1 MGALKDILFFIIL
14 LGVLIFVHELGHFV
28 WAKIFGV
35 KVFKFSLGFGR
46 KLVGFRRGE
55 TEYLISAIPLG
66 GYVKMLGEGPE
77 GGDGVDASVPDDPEA
92 RRPEDAGRAL
102 TDKPMWQRAVII
114 VGGPAMNLLF
124 PILIYFVVFLGRDSI
139 LPASVGTVL
148 AGTPAATAGL
158 QPGDVI
164 LEVDGTAV
172 HGFEDVV
179 AEVEGRPGEPLEFR
193 IRRGDQEFTRS
204 ITPAATEEVIPI
216 LGFVN
221 EVGRIGVSPY
231 YRAPILG
238 PAGSPGPVAE
248 PIDSAAG
255 PLDLQPF
262 DEVIGVNGRRIRRH
276 IDLERSHVGPDGK
289 LDVGLLRGAPVL
301 TGLGTLFV
309 AGAVRW
315 SARAPAGTPLDRALG
330 VTSSD
335 LVVSR
340 VRPGSPADLGGLR
353 VGDRLLRLD
362 DKPLVTWLDVQLVP
376 GHDAA
381 GKHVLLVA
389 RDGRELPVTV
399 DLQPETWRDPLG
411 QEHQRFSLGVG
422 GYTRAQTDDPVPNP
436 NRVSRAFFGAFDETW
451 DVIRL
456 TALGFAAIFQGRVGV
471 DTIGGPVLIFD
482 VAAQSAEAGALSFL
496 WAMALISINLGIL
509 NLLPIPILD
518 GGQLLFFGVESVRRK
533 PLSRKFKERAQF
545 VGLIL
550 ILALVALALR
560 NDIARRWSDILG
572 LFGCN

>member
-102 TDKPMWQRAVII
+102 TDKPLWQRAVII
-114 VGGPAMNLLF
+114 VGGPAMNLVF
-124 PILIYFVVFLGRDSI
+124 PILIYFVVFLGRDTL

-148 AGTPAATAGL
+148 AGTPAAEAGL

-164 LEVDGTAV
+164 LEVDGAAV

-179 AEVEGRPGEPLEFR
+179 AEVQDRPGERLEFR
-193 IRRGDQEFTRS
+193 IRRGDEEFTRA
-204 ITPAATEEVIPI
+204 ITPAPTEEVIPI

-238 PAGSPGPVAE
+238 P
-248 PIDSAAG
+248 IDPAAPAG

-262 DEVIGVNGRRIRRH
+262 DEIVAVDGRRIRRH
-276 IDLERSHVGPDGK
+276 IDLERSRVGPAGTI
-289 LDVGLLRGAPVL
+289 DVGLLRGAPVL

-309 AGAVRW
+309 AEAVRL
-315 SARAPAGTPLDRALG
+315 SARATAGAPVDRALG
-330 VTSSD
+330 VTTSD

-340 VRPGSPADLGGLR
+340 VRPGSAADRGGLR

-362 DKPLVTWLDVQLVP
+362 GKPLATWLDVQLVP
-376 GHDAA
+376 ERDAA
-381 GKHVLLVA
+381 GPHTFVVA

-422 GYTRAQTDDPVPNP
+422 GYTRSLTDDPVPNP
-436 NRVSRAFFGAFDETW
+436 NRVSRAFFGAFNETR

-482 VAAQSAEAGALSFL
+482 VAAQSAEAGAVSFL

-518 GGQLLFFGVESVRRK
+518 GGQLLFFAVEAARRK
-533 PLSRKFKERAQF
+533 PFSRKFKERAQF
-545 VGLIL
+545 VGLVL

>member
-1 MGALKDILFFIIL
+1 MGALKDILFFVIL
-14 LGVLIFVHELGHFV
+14 LGVLIFVHELGHFM

-46 KLVGFRRGE
+46 RLVGFRRGE
-55 TEYLISAIPLG
+55 TEYVVSAIPLG

-77 GGDGVDASVPDDPEA
+77 GGDGVDATVSDDPEA

-124 PILIYFVVFLGRDSI
+124 PILIYFFVFLGRDTI
-139 LPASVGTVL
+139 LPASVGTVF
-148 AGTPAATAGL
+148 AGTPAAAAGL
-158 QPGDVI
+158 QPGDLIV
-164 LEVDGTAV
+164 EVDGTTI

-193 IRRGDQEFTRS
+193 IRRGDEVFARR
-204 ITPAATEEVIPI
+204 ITPATAEEVIPI
-216 LGFVN
+216 IGFVN

-238 PAGSPGPVAE
+238 PVE
-248 PIDSAAG
+248 PAADTAA

-262 DEVIGVNGRRIRRH
+262 DEVFALDGRRVRRH
-276 IDLERSHVGPDGK
+276 IDLERSRVGPDGR
-289 LDVGLLRGAPVL
+289 LDVGLLRGAPVA

-309 AGAVRW
+309 AAAVRQ
-315 SARAPAGTPLDRALG
+315 SIRAAPGTPGDRALG
-330 VTSSD
+330 ATTSD

-340 VRPGSPADLGGLR
+340 VRPGSPGDLGGLR

-376 GHDAA
+376 ERDTA
-381 GKHVLLVA
+381 GPHTFLVA

-399 DLQPETWRDPLG
+399 ELHPETWRDPLG
-411 QEHQRFSLGVG
+411 QEHHRFSLGVS
-422 GYTRAQTDDPVPNP
+422 GYTRSQTDDPVPNP
-436 NRVSRAFFGAFDETW
+436 NRVSRAFFGAFDETGN
-451 DVIRL
+451 VIRL

-482 VAAQSAEAGALSFL
+482 VAAQSAEAGAVSFL

-518 GGQLLFFGVESVRRK
+518 GGQLLFFGIEAIRRK
-533 PLSRKFKERAQF
+533 PLSRKFKDRAQF

-550 ILALVALALR
+550 ILALVALALH

>member
-1 MGALKDILFFIIL
+1 MGTLKDILFFIIL
-14 LGVLIFVHELGHFV
+14 LGVLIFVHELGHFL

-35 KVFKFSLGFGR
+35 KVLKFSLGFGR
-46 KLVGFRRGE
+46 RLVGFRRGE
-55 TEYLISAIPLG
+55 TEYLVSAIPLG

-77 GGDGVDASVPDDPEA
+77 GGDGVDASAPDDPEA

-102 TDKPMWQRAVII
+102 TDKPLWQRAVII
-114 VGGPAMNLLF
+114 VGGPTMNLAF
-124 PILIYFVVFLGRDSI
+124 PILIYFVVLLGRDTLLPPSI
-139 LPASVGTVL
+139 GTVF
-148 AGTPAATAGL
+148 AGTPAAEAGL

-164 LEVDGTAV
+164 LEVDGTKV

-179 AEVEGRPGEPLEFR
+179 AEVEDRPGEPLEFR
-193 IRRGDQEFTRS
+193 IRRGDREFTRT

-238 PAGSPGPVAE
+238 PIAPDQAVAASAGTAE
-248 PIDSAAG
+248 

-262 DEVIGVNGRRIRRH
+262 DEIVAVDGRRIRRH
-276 IDLERSHVGPDGK
+276 IDLERSRVGSAGT
-289 LDVGLLRGAPVL
+289 LEVGLLRGAPVL

-309 AGAVRW
+309 AEAVRL

-340 VRPGSPADLGGLR
+340 VRPGSPADRGGLR

-376 GHDAA
+376 ERDAA
-381 GKHVLLVA
+381 GPHTFLVA

-399 DLQPETWRDPLG
+399 DLQPEIWRDPFG
-411 QEHQRFSLGVG
+411 QEHQRFSLGIG
-422 GYTRAQTDDPVPNP
+422 GYTRSLTDDPVPNP
-436 NRVSRAFFGAFDETW
+436 NRVSRAFFGAFDETR
-451 DVIRL
+451 DGIRL
-456 TALGFAAIFQGRVGV
+456 TALGFAAIFQGRIGV
-471 DTIGGPVLIFD
+471 DTIGGPLLIFD
-482 VAAQSAEAGALSFL
+482 VAAQSAEAGAVSFL
-496 WAMALISINLGIL
+496 GAMALISINLGLL

-518 GGQLLFFGVESVRRK
+518 GGQLLFFAIEALRRR
-533 PLSRKFKERAQF
+533 PLGRKFKERAQF
-545 VGLIL
+545 VGLVL

-560 NDIARRWSDILG
+560 NDIARWWNDILG
-572 LFGCN
+572 WFGCN

>member
-1 MGALKDILFFIIL
+1 MGALRDILFFIIL
-14 LGVLIFVHELGHFV
+14 LGVLIFVHELGHFM

-46 KLVGFRRGE
+46 TLIGFRRGE
-55 TEYLISAIPLG
+55 TEYVVSAIPLG

-77 GGDGVDASVPDDPEA
+77 GGDGVDATVSDDPEA

-114 VGGPAMNLLF
+114 IGGPAMNLLF
-124 PILIYFVVFLGRDSI
+124 PIFIYFFLFLGRDTI
-139 LPASVGTVL
+139 LPASVGTVF
-148 AGTPAATAGL
+148 AGTPAAAADL
-158 QPGDVI
+158 QPGDLIV
-164 LEVDGTAV
+164 EVDGTTV

-193 IRRGDQEFTRS
+193 IRRGDQEFTRT
-204 ITPAATEEVIPI
+204 ITPAVAEEVIPI
-216 LGFVN
+216 IGFVN
-221 EVGRIGVSPY
+221 EVGRIGVSPF

-238 PAGSPGPVAE
+238 PAEPTAE
-248 PIDSAAG
+248 

-262 DEVIGVNGRRIRRH
+262 DEVFTLDGRRVRRH
-276 IDLERSHVGPDGK
+276 IDLERSRVRADGT
-289 LDVGLLRGAPVL
+289 LDVGLLRGAAVR
-301 TGLGTLFV
+301 TGLGTVFV
-309 AGAVRW
+309 AEAVRL
-315 SARAPAGTPLDRALG
+315 SAHAPAGTPADRALG
-330 VTSSD
+330 ATTSD
-335 LVVSR
+335 LLVSR
-340 VRPGSPADLGGLR
+340 VRPGSPGDRGGLQ

-362 DKPLVTWLDVQLVP
+362 DKPLVTWLDVQLSP
-376 GHDAA
+376 ERDSA
-381 GKHVLLVA
+381 GPHTFLVD
-389 RDGRELPVTV
+389 RDGRERRVTV
-399 DLQPETWRDPLG
+399 ELHPETWRDPLG
-411 QEHQRFSLGVG
+411 QEHQRFSLGVS
-422 GYTRAQTDDPVPNP
+422 GYTRSQTDDPVPNP
-436 NRVSRAFFGAFDETW
+436 NRVSRAFFGAFEETGH
-451 DVIRL
+451 VIHL

-482 VAAQSAEAGALSFL
+482 VAAQSAEAGATSFL

-518 GGQLLFFGVESVRRK
+518 GGQLLFFGIEAVRRK

-545 VGLIL
+545 VGLVL

-560 NDIARRWSDILG
+560 NDIARRWTDILG